1 MRAMNAK
8 GAESLQNVFKR
19 IEKNLTMPDD
29 EAIMQEE
36 SLAAS
41 CLELPKEGTDWS
53 MNILKSCK
61 RIYTALLSLVL
72 LLVWSAVAM
81 AAAPDITADAAIVID
96 EATGQVLYEKNAD
109 KREYPASMTKIMTCI
124 LALEKSSPDQ
134 LVTVSRYAADVECT
148 RLYPGYTLRMADI
161 LQQMMMISDNGA
173 ATAVGEAVGGDE
185 ATFAAMM
192 NEKAQA
198 IGAVNTHFVNMNGMP
213 DANHYSTARDMA
225 KIAAYAMH
233 NDAFRQIVGTKAKN
247 IYYIAPQGHKTYC
260 RNTNELLESY
270 PGCTGIKTGWTS
282 AARGCLS
289 AAAKRGDKELIAVVM
304 HSDDDETRFSEAAAL
319 LDYGFEQEE
328 EAAKAAADSETTAD
342 PALSQTAAAVH

>member
-1 MRAMNAK
+1 
-8 GAESLQNVFKR
+8 
-19 IEKNLTMPDD
+19 MPDD

>member
-1 MRAMNAK
+1 
-8 GAESLQNVFKR
+8 
-19 IEKNLTMPDD
+19 MPDD

-109 KREYPASMTKIMTCI
+109 KREYPASMTKMMTCI

-328 EAAKAAADSETTAD
+328 EAAKQQLTARQQLTLRFRRPLPQFTD
-342 PALSQTAAAVH
+342 VTDIP

>member
-1 MRAMNAK
+1 
-8 GAESLQNVFKR
+8 
-19 IEKNLTMPDD
+19 
-29 EAIMQEE
+29 
-36 SLAAS
+36 
-41 CLELPKEGTDWS
+41 
-53 MNILKSCK
+53 
-61 RIYTALLSLVL
+61 
-72 LLVWSAVAM
+72 
-81 AAAPDITADAAIVID
+81 
-96 EATGQVLYEKNAD
+96 
-109 KREYPASMTKIMTCI
+109 
-124 LALEKSSPDQ
+124 
-134 LVTVSRYAADVECT
+134 
-148 RLYPGYTLRMADI
+148 MADI

>member
-1 MRAMNAK
+1 
-8 GAESLQNVFKR
+8 
-19 IEKNLTMPDD
+19 
-29 EAIMQEE
+29 
-36 SLAAS
+36 
-41 CLELPKEGTDWS
+41 

-109 KREYPASMTKIMTCI
+109 KREYPASMTKMMTCI
-124 LALEKSSPDQ
+124 LALEKSSPD
-134 LVTVSRYAADVECT
+134 
-148 RLYPGYTLRMADI
+148 
-161 LQQMMMISDNGA
+161 
-173 ATAVGEAVGGDE
+173 
-185 ATFAAMM
+185 AMM

-260 RNTNELLESY
+260 VNTNELLESY

-328 EAAKAAADSETTAD
+328 EAAEAAADSETRVD
-342 PALSQTAAAVH
+342 PALSQAAAAVY

>member
-1 MRAMNAK
+1 
-8 GAESLQNVFKR
+8 
-19 IEKNLTMPDD
+19 
-29 EAIMQEE
+29 MQEE

-109 KREYPASMTKIMTCI
+109 KREYPASMTKMMTCI
-124 LALEKSSPDQ
+124 LALETSSPDQ

-289 AAAKRGDKELIAVVM
+289 AAAKRGDKELIVVVM

-342 PALSQTAAAVH
+342 PALSQAAAAVH

>member
-1 MRAMNAK
+1 
-8 GAESLQNVFKR
+8 
-19 IEKNLTMPDD
+19 MPDD

-61 RIYTALLSLVL
+61 RIYTARLSLVL

-109 KREYPASMTKIMTCI
+109 KREYPASMTKMMTCI

-342 PALSQTAAAVH
+342 PALSQAAAAVH

>member
-8 GAESLQNVFKR
+8 GAESLQNVFKG

>member
-8 GAESLQNVFKR
+8 GAESLQNVFKG

-213 DANHYSTARDMA
+213 EAKHYSTARDMA
-225 KIAAYAMH
+225 KIAA
-233 NDAFRQIVGTKAKN
+233 
-247 IYYIAPQGHKTYC
+247 
-260 RNTNELLESY
+260 
-270 PGCTGIKTGWTS
+270 
-282 AARGCLS
+282 
-289 AAAKRGDKELIAVVM
+289 
-304 HSDDDETRFSEAAAL
+304 
-319 LDYGFEQEE
+319 
-328 EAAKAAADSETTAD
+328 
-342 PALSQTAAAVH
+342 

>member
-8 GAESLQNVFKR
+8 GAESLQNVFKG

-148 RLYPGYTLRMADI
+148 RLNPGYTLRMADI

-289 AAAKRGDKELIAVVM
+289 AAAKRGDKELIAVLM

-328 EAAKAAADSETTAD
+328 EAAKAVADSETTAD
-342 PALSQTAAAVH
+342 PALSQATAAVH

>member
-8 GAESLQNVFKR
+8 GAESLQNVFKG

-328 EAAKAAADSETTAD
+328 EAAKAVADSETTAD

>member
-8 GAESLQNVFKR
+8 GAESLQNVFKG

-81 AAAPDITADAAIVID
+81 AAAPDIKADAAIVID

>member
-1 MRAMNAK
+1 
-8 GAESLQNVFKR
+8 
-19 IEKNLTMPDD
+19 
-29 EAIMQEE
+29 
-36 SLAAS
+36 
-41 CLELPKEGTDWS
+41 

-109 KREYPASMTKIMTCI
+109 KREYPASMTKMMTCI
-124 LALEKSSPDQ
+124 LALETSSPDQ
-134 LVTVSRYAADVECT
+134 LVTVSHYAADVECT

-260 RNTNELLESY
+260 RNTNR
-270 PGCTGIKTGWTS
+270 IR
-282 AARGCLS
+282 AARASRRAGQAPH
-289 AAAKRGDKELIAVVM
+289 AAA
-304 HSDDDETRFSEAAAL
+304 
-319 LDYGFEQEE
+319 
-328 EAAKAAADSETTAD
+328 
-342 PALSQTAAAVH
+342 

>member
-1 MRAMNAK
+1 M
-8 GAESLQNVFKR
+8 
-19 IEKNLTMPDD
+19 
-29 EAIMQEE
+29 
-36 SLAAS
+36 
-41 CLELPKEGTDWS
+41 
-53 MNILKSCK
+53 LKSCK
-61 RIYTALLSLVL
+61 KIYVSLLSLAL

-81 AAAPDITADAAIVID
+81 AAAPSITADAAIVID

-109 KREYPASMTKIMTCI
+109 KREYPASMTKMMTCI

-328 EAAKAAADSETTAD
+328 EAAKAAADSETTAA
-342 PALSQTAAAVH
+342 PALSQAAAAVH

>member
-1 MRAMNAK
+1 
-8 GAESLQNVFKR
+8 
-19 IEKNLTMPDD
+19 MPDD

-109 KREYPASMTKIMTCI
+109 KREYPASMTKMMTCI

-342 PALSQTAAAVH
+342 PALSQAAAAIH

>member
-1 MRAMNAK
+1 M
-8 GAESLQNVFKR
+8 
-19 IEKNLTMPDD
+19 
-29 EAIMQEE
+29 
-36 SLAAS
+36 
-41 CLELPKEGTDWS
+41 
-53 MNILKSCK
+53 LKSCK
-61 RIYTALLSLVL
+61 KIYVSLLSLAL

-109 KREYPASMTKIMTCI
+109 KREYPASMTKMMTCI

-342 PALSQTAAAVH
+342 PALSQAAAAVH

>member
-1 MRAMNAK
+1 M
-8 GAESLQNVFKR
+8 
-19 IEKNLTMPDD
+19 
-29 EAIMQEE
+29 
-36 SLAAS
+36 
-41 CLELPKEGTDWS
+41 
-53 MNILKSCK
+53 LKSCK
-61 RIYTALLSLVL
+61 KIYVSLLSLAL

-109 KREYPASMTKIMTCI
+109 KREYPASMTKMMTCI

-134 LVTVSRYAADVECT
+134 LVTVSANAADVECT

-185 ATFAAMM
+185 ASFAAMM
-192 NEKAQA
+192 NAKAQE
-198 IGAVNTHFVNMNGMP
+198 IGATHTHFVNMNGMP
-213 DANHYSTARDMA
+213 DADHYSTARDMA

-233 NDAFRQIVGTKAKN
+233 NDAFRRIVGTKAKN
-247 IYYIAPQGHKTYC
+247 IYYIAPQGHTTYC
-260 RNTNELLESY
+260 INTNELLDTYE
-270 PGCTGIKTGWTS
+270 GCTGIKTGWTS

-289 AAAKRGDKELIAVVM
+289 AAAKRDGKEIIAVVM

-319 LDYGFEQEE
+319 LDYGFEQEAE
-328 EAAKAAADSETTAD
+328 LAPSTAGAQAAAA
-342 PALSQTAAAVH
+342 Q

>member
-1 MRAMNAK
+1 
-8 GAESLQNVFKR
+8 
-19 IEKNLTMPDD
+19 MPDD

-109 KREYPASMTKIMTCI
+109 KREYPASMTKMMTCI

-342 PALSQTAAAVH
+342 PALSQAAAAVH

>member
-1 MRAMNAK
+1 
-8 GAESLQNVFKR
+8 
-19 IEKNLTMPDD
+19 MPDD

-109 KREYPASMTKIMTCI
+109 KREYPASMTKMMTCI

-134 LVTVSRYAADVECT
+134 LVTVSRYAAEVECT

-342 PALSQTAAAVH
+342 PALSQAAAAVH

>member
-1 MRAMNAK
+1 
-8 GAESLQNVFKR
+8 
-19 IEKNLTMPDD
+19 
-29 EAIMQEE
+29 MQEE

-109 KREYPASMTKIMTCI
+109 KREYPASMTKMMTCI
-124 LALEKSSPDQ
+124 LALETSSPDQ

-247 IYYIAPQGHKTYC
+247 IYYIAPQGHTTYC
-260 RNTNELLESY
+260 VNTNELLDTY
-270 PGCTGIKTGWTS
+270 DGCTGIKTGWTS

-342 PALSQTAAAVH
+342 PALSQAAAAVH

>member
-1 MRAMNAK
+1 
-8 GAESLQNVFKR
+8 
-19 IEKNLTMPDD
+19 
-29 EAIMQEE
+29 
-36 SLAAS
+36 
-41 CLELPKEGTDWS
+41 

-109 KREYPASMTKIMTCI
+109 KREYPASMTKMMTCI

-260 RNTNELLESY
+260 VNTNELLESY

>member
-1 MRAMNAK
+1 
-8 GAESLQNVFKR
+8 
-19 IEKNLTMPDD
+19 
-29 EAIMQEE
+29 
-36 SLAAS
+36 
-41 CLELPKEGTDWS
+41 

-109 KREYPASMTKIMTCI
+109 KREYQASMTKMMTCI

-148 RLYPGYTLRMADI
+148 RLHPGYTLRMADI

-328 EAAKAAADSETTAD
+328 EAAKAAADSETRAA
-342 PALSQTAAAVH
+342 PALSQAAAAVY

>member
-1 MRAMNAK
+1 
-8 GAESLQNVFKR
+8 
-19 IEKNLTMPDD
+19 
-29 EAIMQEE
+29 
-36 SLAAS
+36 
-41 CLELPKEGTDWS
+41 

-109 KREYPASMTKIMTCI
+109 KREYPASMTKMMTCI

-173 ATAVGEAVGGDE
+173 ATAVGEAVGVDE

-260 RNTNELLESY
+260 VNTNELLESY

-304 HSDDDETRFSEAAAL
+304 HSDDDV
-319 LDYGFEQEE
+319 
-328 EAAKAAADSETTAD
+328 D
-342 PALSQTAAAVH
+342 PALSQAAAAVY

>member
-1 MRAMNAK
+1 MKLLFR
-8 GAESLQNVFKR
+8 L
-19 IEKNLTMPDD
+19 LT
-29 EAIMQEE
+29 
-36 SLAAS
+36 L
-41 CLELPKEGTDWS
+41 LFFTL
-53 MNILKSCK
+53 
-61 RIYTALLSLVL
+61 TAL
-72 LLVWSAVAM
+72 SANAQ
-81 AAAPDITADAAIVID
+81 APILTADAAILID
-96 EATGQVLYEKNAD
+96 ARTGQVLYEKNAD
-109 KREYPASMTKIMTCI
+109 KREYPASMTKMMTCI

-260 RNTNELLESY
+260 VNTNELLESY

-328 EAAKAAADSETTAD
+328 EAAEAAADSETRVD
-342 PALSQTAAAVH
+342 PALSQAAAAVY